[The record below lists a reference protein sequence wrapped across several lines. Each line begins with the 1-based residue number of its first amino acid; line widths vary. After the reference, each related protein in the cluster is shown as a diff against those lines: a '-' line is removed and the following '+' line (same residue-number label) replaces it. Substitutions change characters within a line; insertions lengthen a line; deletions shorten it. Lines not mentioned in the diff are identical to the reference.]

1 MKLKLTKSNIS
12 KIVERGATSIVVA
25 QLIERHKIVQ
35 AEFSKFQLECDDYEQ
50 IEKRFESVSWL
61 LTLIEKLTNSN
72 SKKDYD
78 LIHEFSN
85 EEKSISMLITLGFSV
100 KDSSII
106 SLYLYV
112 FHSANTVA
120 DANFKIIKIGRDFE
134 LISTCMLC
142 KFSRYLGDR
151 ENATLLFK
159 GCELENVEDSPH
171 FGNCFDFEERIIHD
185 E

>member
-1 MKLKLTKSNIS
+1 MKLKLTKSNLS
-12 KIVERGATSIVVA
+12 KIVARGAAPIVT
-25 QLIERHKIVQ
+25 ERLKERFKIVQ
-35 AEFSKFQLECDDYEQ
+35 AEFSKFQLESDDYEQ
-50 IEKRFESVSWL
+50 IEKRFEPVSWL
-61 LTLIEKLTNSN
+61 LTLIEKLTNSS

-78 LIHEFSN
+78 LIHEFSH
-85 EEKSISMLITLGFSV
+85 EEKSNSMLRTLGFSV

-106 SLYLYV
+106 SLYLDV
-112 FHSANTVA
+112 FHSTNTDAGANSKVL
-120 DANFKIIKIGRDFE
+120 KIGLEFD

-151 ENATLLFK
+151 ENATFFFK
-159 GCELENVEDSPH
+159 GCDLENVEYSPH